1 MVGQSAG
8 KLDWE
13 NRAHQ
18 LIVSEHQSSRVKSYW
33 TDEIWMDCQKIKIK
47 TWIENK
53 TKVLR
58 IAEQNTKGELQ
69 NLDSMFD
76 YILK

>member
-1 MVGQSAG
+1 
-8 KLDWE
+8 
-13 NRAHQ
+13 
-18 LIVSEHQSSRVKSYW
+18 
-33 TDEIWMDCQKIKIK
+33 MDCQKIKIK

-53 TKVLR
+53 IKVLR
-58 IAEQNTKGELQ
+58 IAEQITKGELK